1 MVLAKEDR
9 LRSLTGF
16 SVSHVSTA
24 IFRMTPDVTIV
35 IPCYKVGKYLAQTLQ
50 SVLTQTHRNLQIIA
64 VDDCSPDDTAQV
76 IRQFESKDSRL
87 QGIFLSQNSGVSVAR
102 NAGIDAALAPWIVFV
117 DGDDWL
123 PPNAIETLLS
133 LQARTGADFVC
144 ANARQYSDTGEAG
157 AIHFRRQTGLVE
169 FPIEDGLDAFW
180 PHQEVFC
187 TCTIKLFPL
196 SAIRDHNIRFDA
208 ALRHAQ
214 DTLFTLTYVLRA
226 CPKIAI
232 DYQAEV
238 YCYRQNPASCVHAI
252 PLEKRLHSLE
262 LLITALDNLAV
273 DCHQPRR
280 LAAPKAAEYLWA
292 LRKFSTSNAQRDE
305 LFQKL
310 LSSPLFGEHI
320 RPVLRQFGK
329 FKHRMLL
336 LLLDAGLT
344 SALQFW

>member
-1 MVLAKEDR
+1 
-9 LRSLTGF
+9 
-16 SVSHVSTA
+16 
-24 IFRMTPDVTIV
+24 MTPDVTIV

-50 SVLTQTHRNLQIIA
+50 SVLTQTYGNLQIIA

-76 IRQFESKDSRL
+76 IRQYETKDSRL
-87 QGIFLSQNSGVSVAR
+87 QGIYLSQNSGVSVAR
-102 NAGIDAALAPWIVFV
+102 NAGLDAALAPWVFFL

-133 LQARTGADFVC
+133 LQARSGADFVC
-144 ANARQYSDTGEAG
+144 ANARQYSDTGGAG

-226 CPKIAI
+226 RPKIAI

-280 LAAPKAAEYLWA
+280 LAAPKAAEYFWA
-292 LRKFSTSNAQRDE
+292 LRKFASDADERKRHLQALLPSE
-305 LFQKL
+305 LFCEH
-310 LSSPLFGEHI
+310 LS
-320 RPVLRQFGK
+320 PVLRQYGK
-329 FKHRMLL
+329 FKHRVILHFL
-336 LLLDAGLT
+336 ASRHFG
-344 SALQFW
+344 AIRFW